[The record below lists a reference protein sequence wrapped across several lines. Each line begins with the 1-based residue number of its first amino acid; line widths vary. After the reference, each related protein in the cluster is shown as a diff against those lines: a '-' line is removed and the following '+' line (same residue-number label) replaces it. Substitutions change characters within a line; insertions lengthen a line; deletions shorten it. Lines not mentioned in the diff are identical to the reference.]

1 MKKNIKKLVSALLN
15 DKDYSQRRYSAEELA
30 QYDERVIYPLI
41 KALKDDSPAVQDAA
55 TQSLIAIGTSE
66 DEDRFLTN
74 PGELVTYMVIPLLR
88 EEEAYLRNTALL
100 ILTEIGSKAP
110 VLIYQLLKDKDH
122 DVRKFG
128 LDLIANIK
136 TGFDG
141 ERIIPLLKDSN
152 PNVRAAAARAIG
164 ELRYKGAVSALI
176 ESLNDEEWVAFYV
189 LQALASLQAEESSD
203 AIGELLLSSDS
214 LLVKAEAIETLGKIG
229 TQKVVAPLLKYYP
242 MATKDEKIEII
253 KALIR
258 VEAVPTKADIKDEL
272 IYLLKEGDWDEK
284 TLALKGIRITNLI
297 EAVPFMVEEAG
308 KLDPSCFD
316 YDEKIE
322 IIQDTILNIN
332 SEDELIHLIEKDKLK
347 YRAKA
352 FVINILGKMR
362 SRKAVPILL
371 RFLED
376 IKRDIRIASAK
387 ALGDIG
393 EKETVRPLVTRSVE
407 DADVNVRKAAIVA
420 LGMIKA
426 KEAYNPLLNILEK
439 EIYQDVIEAIVN
451 SLMEIDEKRFLSK
464 LKSYKTEVKQALANI
479 ICSMDILNMLL
490 QCESMEVRKAA
501 VMALGRLATDDAV
514 FKLID
519 LLSSDDKEI
528 KKFAILAL
536 GEAKLCSDI
545 LFECLK
551 DEDPWIRYSAVKAV
565 RKGCVSEILIEKL
578 TPLLDDPFPPV
589 VIAVIKALGEIGGVE
604 VYDILSSKKAHPDK
618 DIREKIEEVLSRI

>member
-1 MKKNIKKLVSALLN
+1 MKKNIKKLVSTLLHEE
-15 DKDYSQRRYSAEELA
+15 DSSQRRYSAEELA
-30 QYDERVIYPLI
+30 HYDERAIYPLI
-41 KALKDDSPAVQDAA
+41 KALKDESPAVQDAA

-110 VLIYQLLKDKDH
+110 TLIYQLLKDKDH

-128 LDLIANIK
+128 LDLIADIK

-141 ERIIPLLKDSN
+141 EKLVPLLKDSN

-164 ELRYKGAVSALI
+164 ELGYKEAVSALI

-189 LQALASLQAEESSD
+189 LQALASLQAEESSE
-203 AIGELLLSSDS
+203 AIGELLLNSDS
-214 LLVKAEAIETLGKIG
+214 VLVRAEAIETLGKIG
-229 TQKVVAPLLKYYP
+229 KQNVVAPLLRYYP
-242 MATKDEKIEII
+242 LASKDEKIEII

-258 VEAVPTKADIKDEL
+258 VEAVLPKEDIKDEL
-272 IYLLKEGDWDEK
+272 IDLLENGEWDEK
-284 TLALKGIRITNLI
+284 ILALKGIRMTNLV
-297 EAVPFMVEEAG
+297 EAVPFIVEEAG

-316 YDEKIE
+316 YDEKIG

-332 SEDELIHLIEKDKLK
+332 SEDELLRLLEEDKLK

-362 SRKAVPILL
+362 SRRAVPILL
-371 RFLED
+371 RLLED

-387 ALGDIG
+387 ALGVIG
-393 EKETVRPLVTRSVE
+393 EKETVLPLVTRSFE
-407 DADVNVRKAAIVA
+407 DADVNVRKAAIEA

-426 KEAYNPLLNILEK
+426 KEAFDPLMNILEK

-464 LKSYKTEVKQALANI
+464 LKFYREEVKKGIANTTYSVDI
-479 ICSMDILNMLL
+479 ISMLL
-490 QCESMEVRKAA
+490 QCDSMEVRKAA
-501 VMALGRLATDDAV
+501 VMALSRIATDDAV
-514 FKLID
+514 SKLIE

-528 KKFAILAL
+528 KKSAILAL
-536 GEAKLCSDI
+536 GEAKFCSDI
-545 LFECLK
+545 LLEFLR

-565 RKGCVSEILIEKL
+565 SRGCGSEIIIEKL

-589 VIAVIKALGEIGGVE
+589 VLAVIKALGAIGGSE

-618 DIREKIEEVLSRI
+618 DIREKIEEVLSGI